1 MSRAHSAPP
10 GADRQC
16 KPKLQGLSPSHLH
29 MTQIPWGCR
38 TQGGVCAARSWARSG
53 DAEWMGVQ
61 QKQIKAE
68 TTRKKEELLPQI
80 LNDETVSEPSACQAW
95 RVG

>member
-1 MSRAHSAPP
+1 
-10 GADRQC
+10 
-16 KPKLQGLSPSHLH
+16 
-29 MTQIPWGCR
+29 
-38 TQGGVCAARSWARSG
+38 
-53 DAEWMGVQ
+53 MGVQ

-80 LNDETVSEPSACQAW
+80 LNDEMVSKPSARQAW